1 MKKFKAILSTGIALA
16 IAAVSLT
23 TAFAAE
29 KFVYYKVGDFDAS
42 TVVDVSD
49 VTTLQMQ
56 LAGYNVMQ
64 GGTLD
69 MADFNGDGTFDVN
82 DVTETQRMLA
92 GFEYKCFVKADESYL
107 DYNFVHREAYIDE
120 DNPCKIDYEI
130 LYDCNNLIFT
140 NEFCNQHGGGS
151 YFIKNKDEFFSVFNV
166 YSPIFNDEYFE
177 ENALYIILQYNN
189 NYVNEYDV
197 TAMAVEGNTLYV
209 DKNLE
214 WHGLLQAY
222 SRTNR
227 VEKET
232 KQFGNIVCYRNLKKK
247 TD

>member
-130 LYDCNNLIFT
+130 LYDCNNLIFHSYALLFT
-140 NEFCNQHGGGS
+140 NIYVVILNLISC
-151 YFIKNKDEFFSVFNV
+151 IKKGFPLFNCT
-166 YSPIFNDEYFE
+166 S
-177 ENALYIILQYNN
+177 
-189 NYVNEYDV
+189 
-197 TAMAVEGNTLYV
+197 NTY
-209 DKNLE
+209 
-214 WHGLLQAY
+214 
-222 SRTNR
+222 
-227 VEKET
+227 
-232 KQFGNIVCYRNLKKK
+232 
-247 TD
+247 